1 MSTPN
6 SERPAD
12 TEVDQRP
19 TVASV
24 AAVASTTDDLEA
36 AQPTH
41 PDRPV
46 GVNVDTAGLGT
57 EPGDSEDLPADETLP
72 VDEELAE
79 GHADLADDEE
89 GLGAETDA
97 ADSRDA

>member
-12 TEVDQRP
+12 TQVDQQP

-36 AQPTH
+36 AQPSH

-46 GVNVDTAGLGT
+46 GVNVDTASLGT
-57 EPGDSEDLPADETLP
+57 ESDATEA
-72 VDEELAE
+72 LAP
-79 GHADLADDEE
+79 DDEE
-89 GLGAETDA
+89 GEDSDEALGASQTDA
-97 ADSRDA
+97 ADSREA

>member
-12 TEVDQRP
+12 TEVDQQP

-36 AQPTH
+36 AQPSH

-46 GVNVDTAGLGT
+46 GVNVDTASLGT
-57 EPGDSEDLPADETLP
+57 EAGATEDLAPDEDMAEDS
-72 VDEELAE
+72 DEA
-79 GHADLADDEE
+79 
-89 GLGAETDA
+89 LGASQTDA
-97 ADSRDA
+97 ADSRES

>member
-12 TEVDQRP
+12 TEVDQQP

-36 AQPTH
+36 AQPSH

-46 GVNVDTAGLGT
+46 GVNVDTASLGT
-57 EPGDSEDLPADETLP
+57 ESNATEDLAP
-72 VDEELAE
+72 
-79 GHADLADDEE
+79 DDEVGE
-89 GLGAETDA
+89 DSDEALGAAQTDA
-97 ADSRDA
+97 ADSREA